1 MRAAAY
7 ARYSTDK
14 QTENSIAAQLDG
26 IIKFFREELG
36 LTQQQLA
43 DKAEISSKAVGRYEH
58 GSRVP
63 SVEIAK
69 RIATALG
76 ISVNELLYPEAIREN
91 PDSITVKIPEDILN
105 LDLDELQAKLDA
117 RNKKLDVVIKHFDKL
132 NEAGHQE
139 LIDYVTALTKMPKYR
154 AEKGDAQKTT
164 PQKKGFLGTIFGMG
178 GDSE

>member
-1 MRAAAY
+1 MLY
-7 ARYSTDK
+7 LSVLYGT
-14 QTENSIAAQLDG
+14 IAAEVALVILGQR
-26 IIKFFREELG
+26 IKFFREELG
-36 LTQQQLA
+36 LTQLQLA
-43 DKAEISSKAVGRYEH
+43 EKAEISSKAVGRYEH

-63 SVEIAK
+63 SVEIAQ

-91 PDSITVKIPEDILN
+91 PDSITVKIPVDILN
-105 LDLDELQAKLDA
+105 LDLGELQAKLDA

-139 LIDYVTALTKMPKYR
+139 LIDYVTALTKMPKYK
-154 AEKGDAQKTT
+154 AEKTDATKTPT
-164 PQKKGFLGTIFGMG
+164 KNKKGFLGTIFGMG

>member
-1 MRAAAY
+1 MILGQR
-7 ARYSTDK
+7 
-14 QTENSIAAQLDG
+14 
-26 IIKFFREELG
+26 IKFFREELG

-91 PDSITVKIPEDILN
+91 PDSITVKIPADILN

-139 LIDYVTALTKMPKYR
+139 LIDYVTALTKMPKYK
-154 AEKGDAQKTT
+154 AEKTDTPLTT
-164 PQKKGFLGTIFGMG
+164 PKQKKGFLGTIFGMG